1 MQYFSKFIGV
11 ALSAALLLTGCEG
24 KEGDPGPAGPAGPAG
39 PSLTGSL
46 VGFVRPVGEDGD
58 QLSKAGVVV
67 TVTNVTP
74 QLTQTTDATGRYE
87 FANLRNGTYNL
98 TYTRPGLGL
107 YKVFG
112 FGHVGG
118 EQPSFV
124 GTTFLSQIS
133 STTVTNLTVVLPQF
147 DPNNGSYAQLSA
159 TVANPTSSI
168 SYQRVAVYASASAEV
183 TSATGTLL
191 GDYYVYQGSNDPT
204 GTINIPRA
212 AFTGAGFATGS
223 RIYIIAYGA
232 PNYYGNFYTEIATGR
247 QVLTALNPVGSQVVS
262 FFVP

>member
-1 MQYFSKFIGV
+1 M
-11 ALSAALLLTGCEG
+11 
-24 KEGDPGPAGPAGPAG
+24 
-39 PSLTGSL
+39 
-46 VGFVRPVGEDGD
+46 GEDGD

-74 QLTQTTDATGRYE
+74 QLTQTTDAIGRYE

-107 YKVFG
+107 HKVFG

-124 GTTFLSQIS
+124 GTTFLSQVS
-133 STTVTNLTVVLPQF
+133 NTTVTNLTVVSPQF
-147 DPNNGSYAQLSA
+147 DSSNGSYAQLSA
-159 TVANPTSSI
+159 TVANPTSSN
-168 SYQRVAVYASASAEV
+168 SYRRVAVYASASAEV

-191 GDYYVYQGSNDPT
+191 GEYFVYQGSNGPT
-204 GTINIPRA
+204 STISVPQA

-223 RIYIIAYGA
+223 RVYAIAYGA
-232 PNYYGNFYTEIATGR
+232 PDYYGNSYTEIATGR

-262 FFVP
+262 FTAP